1 MPVLDYK
8 HVSKYP
14 IELIYQLIVDV
25 EKYPEFLPW
34 CSAAKVK
41 EKKSN
46 HFIADLDITFKII
59 SESYCSRVELKPP
72 KNGHAEINVS
82 LISGPFKRLHNN
94 WKLRKVENNQ
104 TEIEF
109 FIDFEF
115 KSSLLDKLIS
125 LMFYKACEK
134 MLNAF
139 EARAN
144 SLFDN
149 LDGSKNTQRNRG
161 RIKKA

>member
-8 HVSKYP
+8 HISKYP
-14 IELIYQLIVDV
+14 LDLIYQLIIDV

-34 CSAAKVK
+34 CNKANIL
-41 EKKSN
+41 EKKTKY
-46 HFIADLDITFKII
+46 FIADLVITFKVIT
-59 SESYCSRVELKPP
+59 ESYCSRVDLKAP
-72 KNGHAEINVS
+72 KGGYAEINVS
-82 LISGPFKRLHNN
+82 LISGPFKTLRNRWTLK
-94 WKLRKVENNQ
+94 KLKNNQ

-134 MLNAF
+134 MLTAF
-139 EARAN
+139 EDRAKF
-144 SLFDN
+144 LFDN
-149 LDGSKNTQRNRG
+149 INGSENIARNRG

>member
-1 MPVLDYK
+1 MPILDYK
-8 HVSKYP
+8 YVSKHP
-14 IELIYQLIVDV
+14 IGLIYQLIIDV

-34 CSAAKVK
+34 CNAAKIK
-41 EKKSN
+41 EKKKN
-46 HFIADLDITFKII
+46 HFIADLHITFKII

-72 KNGHAEINVS
+72 KKGYAEINVS

-94 WKLRKVENNQ
+94 WKLRKVDDNQ

-149 LDGSKNTQRNRG
+149 FYGSETTARNRR

>member
-1 MPVLDYK
+1 MPLLDYK
-8 HVSKYP
+8 HISQYP
-14 IELIYQLIVDV
+14 IDLIYQLIIDV

-34 CSAAKVK
+34 CSAAKIR
-41 EKKSN
+41 ERGASY
-46 HFIADLDITFKII
+46 FIADVDITFKIM
-59 SESYCSRVELKPP
+59 SESYCSKVELKSP
-72 KNGHAEINVS
+72 KNGKAEVNVS
-82 LISGPFKRLHNN
+82 LISGPFKKLHNV
-94 WKLRKVENNQ
+94 WKLRTFKDNQ

-115 KSSLLDKLIS
+115 KSSLLDKLTS

-144 SLFDN
+144 CLFDDF
-149 LDGSKNTQRNRG
+149 DGSENTARNRR